1 MSRDRS
7 TAASGEVRPS
17 PVAAL
22 LSLVMPGL
30 GQMVWGWWRWG
41 GTLLSAFVVALAL
54 FVWRIHLLAHLEHG
68 LGAEVRKAFAL
79 APFFVALTAG
89 GLFLFA
95 LAAAFNAWRGRG
107 KRWLYAL
114 MVFIY
119 FTLGWQISQIAP
131 YKLVTELGDAW
142 PPLSRVVWPWP
153 AAVERDMAV
162 VSAEA
167 TILVPCGSGPTPE
180 PPVEQPGRPYLRAD
194 PTCGDLSYLDED
206 NQIVPGTMLHL
217 TGRNFAPQTKTEI
230 WWSDP
235 IGNEFQV
242 RQNGQYVSVETDAQ
256 GSFELDV
263 VMPYR
268 LIPPSAEGLQLHHV
282 IARQEA
288 PIGKPHPSETL
299 LLSIEKMIETI
310 FLGMMATAFGIVFA
324 VPISFLAAKNMMD
337 GSPLTLA
344 IYYVVRTILN
354 IVRSIEPMIWAIL
367 AVVVVG
373 LGPFAGLIALVLH
386 TIAALGKLY
395 SEAVESIDP
404 GPIEAIQAT
413 GATKLQTIMY
423 AVIPQVIPPFVSFS
437 IYRWDINVRM
447 STIIGMVGGGGIGF
461 LLTQYIRLMDY
472 RSAGIAVWFITI
484 TVATLDFISSRIRER
499 FV

>member
-1 MSRDRS
+1 MSDEAAKPREQTSIWSAVLSFFLPGAGQYLRGWRS
-7 TAASGEVRPS
+7 
-17 PVAAL
+17 
-22 LSLVMPGL
+22 
-30 GQMVWGWWRWG
+30 WGT
-41 GTLLSAFVVALAL
+41 TLLTAFIVAIAL
-54 FVWRIHLLAHLEHG
+54 FVWRIHLLAHLEKRIG
-68 LGAEVRKAFAL
+68 DTVRKAFHL
-79 APFFVALTAG
+79 APFFVGLTAA
-89 GLFLFA
+89 GLLLFW
-95 LAAAFNAWRGRG
+95 LWNIRNAWDGKG
-107 KRWLYAL
+107 KRVLIAL
-114 MVFIY
+114 MVLIY
-119 FTLGWQISQIAP
+119 ITLGWQISQIDL
-131 YKLVTELGDAW
+131 YKLATELGDAW
-142 PPLSRVVWPWP
+142 PPLSRIVWPWP
-153 AAVERDMAV
+153 AAIERDMDTLTA
-162 VSAEA
+162 SAE
-167 TILVPCGSGPTPE
+167 ILVPCGSGPTPP
-180 PPVEQPGRPYLRAD
+180 PPVEEAGQPYLRAD
-194 PTCGDLSYLDED
+194 PTCGTLSSLDEE
-206 NQIVPGTMLHL
+206 NQIVPGTTLHL
-217 TGRNFAPQTKTEI
+217 TGRNFSPNTKTEI

-235 IGNEFQV
+235 IGNEFRV
-242 RQNGQYVSVETDAQ
+242 RQEGEYVSLMTDAE
-256 GSFELDV
+256 GSFQIDI

-268 LIPPSAEGLQLHHV
+268 LIPPSAEGLQIHKV

-288 PIGKPHPSETL
+288 PIGRPHPSEAL
-299 LLSIEKMIETI
+299 LISIEKMIETI
-310 FLGMMATAFGIVFA
+310 FLGMMATAFGILFA
-324 VPISFLAAKNMMD
+324 VPISFLAAKNMMS

-484 TVATLDFISSRIRER
+484 TVATLDFISSKIRER